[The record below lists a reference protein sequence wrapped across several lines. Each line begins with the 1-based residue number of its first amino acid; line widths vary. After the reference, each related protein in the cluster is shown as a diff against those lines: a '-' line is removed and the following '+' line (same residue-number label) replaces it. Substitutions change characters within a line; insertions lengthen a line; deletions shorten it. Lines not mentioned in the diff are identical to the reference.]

1 MNIED
6 VKVLDQECGVT
17 DPITSARVEISMWII
32 LHKSEHRDER
42 LCQLAGRVINEDSSF
57 YKVNCLPTAPRI
69 KRARDNHIKTKFRD
83 LYSVLRKTT
92 LVDNEDLKPL
102 LEESGI

>member
-42 LCQLAGRVINEDSSF
+42 LCVF
-57 YKVNCLPTAPRI
+57 
-69 KRARDNHIKTKFRD
+69 
-83 LYSVLRKTT
+83 
-92 LVDNEDLKPL
+92 
-102 LEESGI
+102 